1 MKILI
6 TGGSGYV
13 ATSLYQVLK
22 EKHTIISTNRTTLD
36 LTSRRR
42 VDEFFY
48 GEYFDV
54 VIHCANQGGSRF
66 KDHEEKTAYNN
77 IIMFHNLLE
86 NKNHYAKFINV
97 GSGAEF
103 RERAE
108 PYGYSKKIINS
119 IVRDI
124 ECFYTLRI
132 FGVFDENELAT
143 RFIKSNVKKA
153 LNNDFMEIHQNKYMD
168 FFYMKDFIKIVDYY
182 LSNDNLKK
190 EIDCVYDNKNT
201 LFEIAHTIKKIGNF
215 KSGIVFQDGGM
226 APSYIGTFE
235 NIGLCFDGL
244 EVGISNVIEKLK
256 CNQ

>member
-1 MKILI
+1 MKILM

-13 ATSLYQVLK
+13 ATSLYQALK
-22 EKHTIISTNRTTLD
+22 EKHAVISTNRTTLD
-36 LTSRRR
+36 LTNRLA
-42 VDEFFY
+42 VDKFFC

-54 VIHCANQGGSRF
+54 VIHCAIQGGSRF
-66 KDHEEKTAYNN
+66 KGSHEKTAYNN
-77 IIMFHNLLE
+77 VIMFHNLLE
-86 NKNHYAKFINV
+86 NKNHYGKFINI

-103 RERAE
+103 YEHAD

-119 IVRDI
+119 IVQEI
-124 ECFYTLRI
+124 ESFYTLRI
-132 FGVFDENELAT
+132 FGVFDENELTT

-153 LNNDFMEIHQNKYMD
+153 LNNDFMEIHQNKHMD

-201 LFEIAHTIKKIGNF
+201 LFEIAHMIKKIGNF
-215 KSGIVFQDGGM
+215 TSGIVFQDGGM
-226 APSYIGTFE
+226 APPYIGTFE